1 MSTRVT
7 ALITGVT
14 CTLIGSLV
22 TGILVYAWV
31 NREHP
36 SDIPDQR
43 SPSVESMLLSNQDS
57 PARVRKQVTH
67 QLDPV
72 LHIESVLE
80 ATKFE
85 SDFDQSVS
93 MYLLLARAE
102 EEDLNRYI
110 SESYS
115 ISPRNQR
122 VAAFS
127 IIFGRYAAI
136 NPNKALE
143 RALAIDQLTMQEKS
157 NVIRSIFNEWTVGD
171 LDAAAVAAANLPQ
184 QYKFS
189 AASAIMW
196 RSDFLSSDERAELAH
211 LIGPNDAWIDNA
223 IASIRSDEA
232 KVDPRSAFY
241 DHIRNAAHTQ
251 KHYTE
256 LFGIVRHWF
265 ERDGAAILP
274 ELHES
279 LENPTARRFVLQN
292 LIWNAIATKTATPVE
307 ILNVV
312 AELPKQQDARQAM
325 EHVFRSWTNLDPKQS
340 FEASL
345 EFTGPLVTH
354 DFRTSMLR
362 IWATKDFEGL
372 LSEAS
377 SLPPEYQDAAVVQA
391 LGRMSINAP
400 QEAIHHA
407 RNLDTHARRI
417 SARDEIVAQWSN
429 ADAKSAF
436 EWLMHD
442 GFSENDESVPS
453 IWRQTFSKYIEQNF
467 DAAEAYAS
475 TYEGALKDQLMEK
488 VGSHLIRSDIDK
500 AIDFLPNVKGKWHT
514 FLQNDIGRELARQ
527 NPNRALKFGETV
539 PASQRDEYY
548 VAMINAWVDEDVADL
563 YDNIQRVPET
573 HQSFAAE
580 RALYRNE
587 NRQYLSERQIKRLES
602 MVTTE
607 EMVVTSWD

>member
-1 MSTRVT
+1 MSVAV
-7 ALITGVT
+7 ALIGGFSVGVSVYSWLGKERT
-14 CTLIGSLV
+14 VQLPIAGSVNSERMQVFDPISPDSTHAEPTSTL
-22 TGILVYAWV
+22 
-31 NREHP
+31 
-36 SDIPDQR
+36 
-43 SPSVESMLLSNQDS
+43 NQ
-57 PARVRKQVTH
+57 ALRVQ
-67 QLDPV
+67 
-72 LHIESVLE
+72 SVLE
-80 ATKFE
+80 STKLK

-93 MYLLLARAE
+93 MYLLLARAK

-110 SESYS
+110 SESFS
-115 ISPRNQR
+115 ISSRNQR

-136 NPNKALE
+136 NPNRALE

-171 LDAAAVAAANLPQ
+171 LDAAAVAAANLSQ

-196 RSDFLSSDERAELAH
+196 RSDFLSSDERAELAR

-232 KVDPRSAFY
+232 KVDPRAAFY
-241 DHIRNAAHTQ
+241 DHIRVAAHTQ

-265 ERDGAAILP
+265 ERDGATILP

-279 LENPTARRFVLQN
+279 LENPNARRFVLQN

-325 EHVFRSWTNLDPKQS
+325 EHVFRSWANLDPKQS

-345 EFTGPLVTH
+345 EFSGPLVTH
-354 DFRTSMLR
+354 DLRTSMLR
-362 IWATKDFEGL
+362 IWAAKDFEGL

-377 SLPPEYQDAAVVQA
+377 SLPPEYRDAAVVQA

-417 SARDEIVAQWSN
+417 AARDEIVAQWSN
-429 ADAKSAF
+429 ADAKTAF
-436 EWLMHD
+436 EWLMND

-467 DAAEAYAS
+467 DAAQAYAS
-475 TYEGALKDQLMEK
+475 TYEGALKNQLMEK

-527 NPNRALKFGETV
+527 NPIRALKFGETV

-548 VAMINAWVDEDVADL
+548 VAMINAWVDEDVAAL

-580 RALYRNE
+580 QALYRDE

-607 EMVVTSWD
+607 EVIVNSWD